1 MASAVSTTSSAD
13 IITTTLGSMV
23 LNSSSAA
30 ANSNNSNIRGNNAG
44 ATTNAT
50 RRSRPSTPPQ
60 AASLEEVAEM
70 KEVFACFD
78 KDSSGSVT
86 TAELGH
92 VLKSMNKNYND
103 SELKRIVGK
112 FDVNGDGQIDF
123 DEFLTMMT
131 KTEKKEA
138 DELKQAFDVF
148 DKDGDGTI
156 SGKELEIVMK
166 ALGEH
171 IDRETIDLMIES
183 VDTDKNGYIDFEE
196 FRRMMKDGPVE
207 FK

>member
-1 MASAVSTTSSAD
+1 MSAATSTTVTSAGKPVVN
-13 IITTTLGSMV
+13 ITAQST
-23 LNSSSAA
+23 NSSRPAST
-30 ANSNNSNIRGNNAG
+30 
-44 ATTNAT
+44 ATTP

-60 AASLEEVAEM
+60 AATQEEVAEM

-86 TAELGH
+86 TAELGL
-92 VLKSMNKNYND
+92 VLRSMNQHYTD
-103 SELKRIVGK
+103 GELKRIVGK

-123 DEFLTMMT
+123 DEFMAMMT
-131 KTEKKEA
+131 RHDNRQV

-156 SGKELEIVMK
+156 SGKELEIVMR

-183 VDTDKNGYIDFEE
+183 VDTDTNGYIDFEE